1 MTSTESSPKQETF
14 LNLPNQLFG
23 CFHSDDAARPAALPS
38 ARTFPKPDTGKEQ
51 HAFVAPL
58 PKPSLF
64 SAQGHSHFFLFA
76 SPWLWKYLARE
87 GTYPH
92 VSSLPA
98 WSGKGGSAAGY
109 TTWETGEGSTF
120 QVSKLPWKEVWGDGK
135 GEQCRGQE
143 QKQSRKKENPDFCL
157 VSQKNWTETWH
168 LWP

>member
-76 SPWLWKYLARE
+76 CPWLWKYLARE

-92 VSSLPA
+92 VLCLPDQEKEGVLQVIQLERLERA
-98 WSGKGGSAAGY
+98 VLSKFPSCLGKKFGVMVRENSVGARSRNKA
-109 TTWETGEGSTF
+109 E
-120 QVSKLPWKEVWGDGK
+120 
-135 GEQCRGQE
+135 
-143 QKQSRKKENPDFCL
+143 RKKIQIS
-157 VSQKNWTETWH
+157 V
-168 LWP
+168 